1 VLADSAHLDD
11 SILAV
16 EPRGIALPV
25 TEEWLDRIAYAFA
38 AVIDAKTPYTAR
50 HSTNVARYAVAILR
64 SLGGDADECRDALRA
79 GLLHDVGKLESNLS
93 VFARV
98 LATIVGERGS
108 RFAKYH
114 AHEKIG
120 AQMLRQA
127 GSDEETWQLV
137 AGEVSDSP
145 QLQTVLAALQQA
157 DEI

>member
-1 VLADSAHLDD
+1 VQTTLLDSEFALWSAMMPIDKKH
-11 SILAV
+11 SIKVMSRFMQIYPQA
-16 EPRGIALPV
+16 
-25 TEEWLDRIAYAFA
+25 TA
-38 AVIDAKTPYTAR
+38 AQV
-50 HSTNVARYAVAILR
+50 
-64 SLGGDADECRDALRA
+64 RA
-79 GLLHDVGKLESNLS
+79 SLLHDVGKLESNLS

-145 QLQTVLAALQQA
+145 QLQTVLAALRQA

>member
-1 VLADSAHLDD
+1 MTSQLHLAKRFFGALGRAPIGESQIELVQATLLDSEFALWSAMMPMDKKH
-11 SILAV
+11 SIKVMSRFMQIYPQA
-16 EPRGIALPV
+16 
-25 TEEWLDRIAYAFA
+25 TA
-38 AVIDAKTPYTAR
+38 AQV
-50 HSTNVARYAVAILR
+50 
-64 SLGGDADECRDALRA
+64 RA
-79 GLLHDVGKLESNLS
+79 SLLHDVGKLESNLS

-145 QLQTVLAALQQA
+145 QLRTVLAALQQA

>member
-1 VLADSAHLDD
+1 MTSAVHLAKRFFGALGRAPIGESQIELVQTTLLDSEFALWSAMM
-11 SILAV
+11 SIDKKHSIKVMSRFMQIYPQA
-16 EPRGIALPV
+16 
-25 TEEWLDRIAYAFA
+25 TA
-38 AVIDAKTPYTAR
+38 AQV
-50 HSTNVARYAVAILR
+50 
-64 SLGGDADECRDALRA
+64 RA
-79 GLLHDVGKLESNLS
+79 SLLHDVGKLESNLS

-145 QLQTVLAALQQA
+145 QLRTAMAALQQA
-157 DEI
+157 DAI

>member
-1 VLADSAHLDD
+1 MTSPLHLAKRFFGALGRTPIGDSQ
-11 SILAV
+11 
-16 EPRGIALPV
+16 IALV
-25 TEEWLDRIAYAFA
+25 QTTLLDSEFA
-38 AVIDAKTPYTAR
+38 LWSAMMPIDKKHSIKVMSRFMQIYPQATA
-50 HSTNVARYAVAILR
+50 TQV
-64 SLGGDADECRDALRA
+64 RA
-79 GLLHDVGKLESNLS
+79 SLLHDVGKLESNLG

-145 QLQTVLAALQQA
+145 QLRTVLAALQQA

>member
-1 VLADSAHLDD
+1 MTSAVHLAKRFFGALGRAPIGESQIELVQTTLLDSEFALWSAMM
-11 SILAV
+11 SIDKKHSIKVMSRFMQIYPQA
-16 EPRGIALPV
+16 
-25 TEEWLDRIAYAFA
+25 TA
-38 AVIDAKTPYTAR
+38 AQV
-50 HSTNVARYAVAILR
+50 
-64 SLGGDADECRDALRA
+64 RA
-79 GLLHDVGKLESNLS
+79 SLLHDVGKLESNLS
-93 VFARV
+93 VFERV

-137 AGEVSDSP
+137 AGEVSNSP

-157 DEI
+157 DAI

>member
-1 VLADSAHLDD
+1 MTSAVHLAKRFFGALGRAPIGESQIELVRTTLLDSEFALWSAMMPIDKKH
-11 SILAV
+11 SIKVMSRFMQIYPQA
-16 EPRGIALPV
+16 
-25 TEEWLDRIAYAFA
+25 
-38 AVIDAKTPYTAR
+38 TA
-50 HSTNVARYAVAILR
+50 TQV
-64 SLGGDADECRDALRA
+64 RA
-79 GLLHDVGKLESNLS
+79 SLLHDVGKLESNLS
-93 VFARV
+93 VFERV

-137 AGEVSDSP
+137 AGEVSNSP

-157 DEI
+157 DAI

>member
-1 VLADSAHLDD
+1 MTSAVHLAKRFFGALGRAPIGESQIELVQTTLLDSEFALWSAMMPIDKKH
-11 SILAV
+11 SIKVMSRFMQIYPQANATQV
-16 EPRGIALPV
+16 
-25 TEEWLDRIAYAFA
+25 
-38 AVIDAKTPYTAR
+38 
-50 HSTNVARYAVAILR
+50 
-64 SLGGDADECRDALRA
+64 RA
-79 GLLHDVGKLESNLS
+79 SLLHDVGKLESNLS
-93 VFARV
+93 VFERV

-145 QLQTVLAALQQA
+145 QLRTVLAALQQA

>member
-1 VLADSAHLDD
+1 MTSAVHLAKRFFGALGRTPIGESQ
-11 SILAV
+11 
-16 EPRGIALPV
+16 IALV
-25 TEEWLDRIAYAFA
+25 QTTLLDSEFA
-38 AVIDAKTPYTAR
+38 LWSAMMSIDKKHSIKVMSRFKQIYPQATA
-50 HSTNVARYAVAILR
+50 TQV
-64 SLGGDADECRDALRA
+64 RA
-79 GLLHDVGKLESNLS
+79 SLLHDVGKLESNLG

-145 QLQTVLAALQQA
+145 QLQTVLAALRQA

>member
-1 VLADSAHLDD
+1 MTSAVHLAKRFFGALGRAPLGESQIELVQTTLLDSEFSLWSAMMPIDKKH
-11 SILAV
+11 SIKVMSRFMQIYPQA
-16 EPRGIALPV
+16 
-25 TEEWLDRIAYAFA
+25 
-38 AVIDAKTPYTAR
+38 TA
-50 HSTNVARYAVAILR
+50 TQV
-64 SLGGDADECRDALRA
+64 RA
-79 GLLHDVGKLESNLS
+79 SLLHDVGKLESNLS
-93 VFARV
+93 VFERV

-145 QLQTVLAALQQA
+145 QLRTVLAALQQA

>member
-1 VLADSAHLDD
+1 MTNSLHLAKRFFGALSRSPIGESQIELVQTTLLDSEFALWSAMMPIDKKH
-11 SILAV
+11 SIKVMSRFMQIYPQA
-16 EPRGIALPV
+16 
-25 TEEWLDRIAYAFA
+25 
-38 AVIDAKTPYTAR
+38 TA
-50 HSTNVARYAVAILR
+50 TQV
-64 SLGGDADECRDALRA
+64 RA
-79 GLLHDVGKLESNLS
+79 SLLHDVGKLESNLS

-137 AGEVSDSP
+137 AGEVSNSP

-157 DEI
+157 DAI

>member
-1 VLADSAHLDD
+1 MTSAVHLAKRFFGALGRAPIGESQIELVQTTLLDSEFALWSAMMPMDKKH
-11 SILAV
+11 SIKVMSRFMQIYPQA
-16 EPRGIALPV
+16 
-25 TEEWLDRIAYAFA
+25 
-38 AVIDAKTPYTAR
+38 TA
-50 HSTNVARYAVAILR
+50 TQV
-64 SLGGDADECRDALRA
+64 RA
-79 GLLHDVGKLESNLS
+79 SLLHDVGKLESNLS
-93 VFARV
+93 VFERV

-137 AGEVSDSP
+137 AGEVCDSP

-157 DEI
+157 DAI

>member
-1 VLADSAHLDD
+1 MTSAVHLAKRFFGALGRAPIGESQIELVQTTLLDSEFALWSAMMPMDKKH
-11 SILAV
+11 SIKVMSRFMQIYPQA
-16 EPRGIALPV
+16 
-25 TEEWLDRIAYAFA
+25 
-38 AVIDAKTPYTAR
+38 TA
-50 HSTNVARYAVAILR
+50 TQV
-64 SLGGDADECRDALRA
+64 RA
-79 GLLHDVGKLESNLS
+79 SLLHDVGKLESNLS
-93 VFARV
+93 VFERV

-145 QLQTVLAALQQA
+145 QLRTVLAALQQA
-157 DEI
+157 DAI

>member
-1 VLADSAHLDD
+1 MTSAVHLAKRFFGALGRAPIGESQIELVQTTLLDSEFALWSAMM
-11 SILAV
+11 SIDKKHSIKVMSRFMQIYPQA
-16 EPRGIALPV
+16 
-25 TEEWLDRIAYAFA
+25 
-38 AVIDAKTPYTAR
+38 TA
-50 HSTNVARYAVAILR
+50 TQV
-64 SLGGDADECRDALRA
+64 RA
-79 GLLHDVGKLESNLS
+79 SLLHDVGKLESNLS
-93 VFARV
+93 VFERV

-145 QLQTVLAALQQA
+145 QLRTVLAALQQA

>member
-1 VLADSAHLDD
+1 MTSAVHLAKRFFGALGRAPIGESQIELVQTTLLDSEFALWSAMMPMDKKH
-11 SILAV
+11 SIKVMSRFMQIYPQA
-16 EPRGIALPV
+16 
-25 TEEWLDRIAYAFA
+25 TA
-38 AVIDAKTPYTAR
+38 AQV
-50 HSTNVARYAVAILR
+50 
-64 SLGGDADECRDALRA
+64 RA
-79 GLLHDVGKLESNLS
+79 SLLHDVGKLESNLS

-145 QLQTVLAALQQA
+145 QLRTALAALQQA
-157 DEI
+157 DAI

>member
-1 VLADSAHLDD
+1 MSSPLHLAKRFFGALGRAPIGESQIELVQTTLLDSEFALWSAMMPIDKKH
-11 SILAV
+11 SIKVMSRFMQIYPQA
-16 EPRGIALPV
+16 
-25 TEEWLDRIAYAFA
+25 
-38 AVIDAKTPYTAR
+38 TA
-50 HSTNVARYAVAILR
+50 TQV
-64 SLGGDADECRDALRA
+64 RA
-79 GLLHDVGKLESNLS
+79 SLLHDVGKLESNLS

-145 QLQTVLAALQQA
+145 QLRTVLAALRQA

>member
-1 VLADSAHLDD
+1 MTSAVHLAKRFFGA
-11 SILAV
+11 
-16 EPRGIALPV
+16 
-25 TEEWLDRIAYAFA
+25 LDRAPLGESQIELVQTTLLDSEFA
-38 AVIDAKTPYTAR
+38 LWSAMMPMDKKHSIKVMSRFMQIYPQATAAQ
-50 HSTNVARYAVAILR
+50 V
-64 SLGGDADECRDALRA
+64 RA
-79 GLLHDVGKLESNLS
+79 SLLHDVGKLESNLS

-137 AGEVSDSP
+137 AGEVSNSP

-157 DEI
+157 DAI

>member
-1 VLADSAHLDD
+1 MTSAVHLAKRFFGALGRAPIGESQIELVRTTLLDSEFALWSAMMPMDKKH
-11 SILAV
+11 SIKVMSRFMQIYPQA
-16 EPRGIALPV
+16 
-25 TEEWLDRIAYAFA
+25 
-38 AVIDAKTPYTAR
+38 TA
-50 HSTNVARYAVAILR
+50 TQV
-64 SLGGDADECRDALRA
+64 RA
-79 GLLHDVGKLESNLS
+79 SLLHDVGKLESNLS
-93 VFARV
+93 VFERV

-137 AGEVSDSP
+137 AGEVSHSP

>member
-1 VLADSAHLDD
+1 MTNSLHLAKRFFGA
-11 SILAV
+11 
-16 EPRGIALPV
+16 
-25 TEEWLDRIAYAFA
+25 LDRAPIGESQIELVQTTLLDSEFA
-38 AVIDAKTPYTAR
+38 LWSAMMPMDKKHSIKVMSRFMQIYPQATA
-50 HSTNVARYAVAILR
+50 TQV
-64 SLGGDADECRDALRA
+64 RA
-79 GLLHDVGKLESNLS
+79 SLLHDVGKLESNLS

-98 LATIVGERGS
+98 LATIVGERGL

-145 QLQTVLAALQQA
+145 QLQTVLAALRQA

>member
-1 VLADSAHLDD
+1 MTSAVHLAKRFFGALGRAPLGESQIELVQTTLLDSEFALWSAMMPIDKKH
-11 SILAV
+11 SIKVMSRFMQIYPQA
-16 EPRGIALPV
+16 
-25 TEEWLDRIAYAFA
+25 TA
-38 AVIDAKTPYTAR
+38 AQV
-50 HSTNVARYAVAILR
+50 
-64 SLGGDADECRDALRA
+64 RA
-79 GLLHDVGKLESNLS
+79 SLLHDVGKLESNLS
-93 VFARV
+93 VFERV

-137 AGEVSDSP
+137 AGEVSNSP

-157 DEI
+157 DAI

>member
-1 VLADSAHLDD
+1 MTSAIHLAKRFFGALGRAPIGESQIELVQTTLLDSEFALWSAMM
-11 SILAV
+11 SIDKKHSIKVMSRFMQIYPQA
-16 EPRGIALPV
+16 
-25 TEEWLDRIAYAFA
+25 
-38 AVIDAKTPYTAR
+38 TA
-50 HSTNVARYAVAILR
+50 TQV
-64 SLGGDADECRDALRA
+64 RA
-79 GLLHDVGKLESNLS
+79 SLLHDVGKLESNLS
-93 VFARV
+93 VFERV

-145 QLQTVLAALQQA
+145 QLQTVLAALRQA

>member
-1 VLADSAHLDD
+1 MTSAVHLAKRFFGALGRAPIGESQIELVQTTLLDSEFALWSAMMPMDKKH
-11 SILAV
+11 SIKVMSRFMQIYPQA
-16 EPRGIALPV
+16 
-25 TEEWLDRIAYAFA
+25 
-38 AVIDAKTPYTAR
+38 TA
-50 HSTNVARYAVAILR
+50 TQV
-64 SLGGDADECRDALRA
+64 RA
-79 GLLHDVGKLESNLS
+79 SLLHDVGKLESNLS
-93 VFARV
+93 VFERV

-145 QLQTVLAALQQA
+145 QLRTVLAALRQA
-157 DEI
+157 DDI

>member
-1 VLADSAHLDD
+1 MSSPLHLAKRFFGALGRAPIGESQIELVQTTLLDSEFALWSAMMPMDKKH
-11 SILAV
+11 SIKVMSRFMQIYPQA
-16 EPRGIALPV
+16 
-25 TEEWLDRIAYAFA
+25 
-38 AVIDAKTPYTAR
+38 TA
-50 HSTNVARYAVAILR
+50 TQV
-64 SLGGDADECRDALRA
+64 RA
-79 GLLHDVGKLESNLS
+79 SLLHDVGKLESNLS
-93 VFARV
+93 VFERV

-145 QLQTVLAALQQA
+145 QLRTVLAALQQA
-157 DEI
+157 DAI

>member
-1 VLADSAHLDD
+1 MTNSLHLAKRFFGALSRSPIGESQIELVQTTLLDSEFALWSAMMPMDKKH
-11 SILAV
+11 SIKVMSRFMQIYPQA
-16 EPRGIALPV
+16 
-25 TEEWLDRIAYAFA
+25 
-38 AVIDAKTPYTAR
+38 TA
-50 HSTNVARYAVAILR
+50 TQV
-64 SLGGDADECRDALRA
+64 RA
-79 GLLHDVGKLESNLS
+79 SLLHDVGKLESNLS

-145 QLQTVLAALQQA
+145 QLRTVLAALRQA

>member
-1 VLADSAHLDD
+1 MTNSLHLAKRFFGALGRAPIGESQIELVQTTLLDSEFALWSAMM
-11 SILAV
+11 SIDKKHSIKVMSRFMQIYPQA
-16 EPRGIALPV
+16 
-25 TEEWLDRIAYAFA
+25 
-38 AVIDAKTPYTAR
+38 TA
-50 HSTNVARYAVAILR
+50 TQV
-64 SLGGDADECRDALRA
+64 RA
-79 GLLHDVGKLESNLS
+79 SLLHDVGKLESNLS

-145 QLQTVLAALQQA
+145 QLRTAMAALQQA
-157 DEI
+157 DAI

>member
-1 VLADSAHLDD
+1 MSSPLHLAKRFFGALGRAPIGESQIELVQTTLLDSEFALWSAMMPMDKKH
-11 SILAV
+11 SIKVMIRFMQIYPQA
-16 EPRGIALPV
+16 
-25 TEEWLDRIAYAFA
+25 
-38 AVIDAKTPYTAR
+38 TA
-50 HSTNVARYAVAILR
+50 TQV
-64 SLGGDADECRDALRA
+64 RA
-79 GLLHDVGKLESNLS
+79 SLLHDVGKLESNLS

-137 AGEVSDSP
+137 AGEVSNSP

-157 DEI
+157 DAI

>member
-1 VLADSAHLDD
+1 MTNSLHLAKRFFGALSRSPIGESQIELVQTTLLDSEFALWSAMMPMDKKH
-11 SILAV
+11 SIKVMSRFMQIYPQA
-16 EPRGIALPV
+16 
-25 TEEWLDRIAYAFA
+25 
-38 AVIDAKTPYTAR
+38 TA
-50 HSTNVARYAVAILR
+50 TQV
-64 SLGGDADECRDALRA
+64 RA
-79 GLLHDVGKLESNLS
+79 SLLHDVGKLESNLS
-93 VFARV
+93 VFERV

-145 QLQTVLAALQQA
+145 QLRTVLAALQQA

>member
-1 VLADSAHLDD
+1 MTSPLHLAKRFFGALGRAPIGESQIELVQATLLDSEFALWSAMM
-11 SILAV
+11 SIDKKHSIKVMSRFMQIYPQA
-16 EPRGIALPV
+16 
-25 TEEWLDRIAYAFA
+25 
-38 AVIDAKTPYTAR
+38 TA
-50 HSTNVARYAVAILR
+50 TQV
-64 SLGGDADECRDALRA
+64 RA
-79 GLLHDVGKLESNLS
+79 SLLHDVGKLESNLS
-93 VFARV
+93 VFERV

-145 QLQTVLAALQQA
+145 QLRTVLAALQLA

>member
-1 VLADSAHLDD
+1 MTSAVHLAKRFFGALGRAPIGESQIELVQTTLLDSEFALWSAMMPMDKKH
-11 SILAV
+11 SIKVMSRFTQIYPQA
-16 EPRGIALPV
+16 
-25 TEEWLDRIAYAFA
+25 TA
-38 AVIDAKTPYTAR
+38 AQV
-50 HSTNVARYAVAILR
+50 
-64 SLGGDADECRDALRA
+64 RA
-79 GLLHDVGKLESNLS
+79 SLLHDVGKLESNLS

-145 QLQTVLAALQQA
+145 QLRTVLAALQQA

>member
-1 VLADSAHLDD
+1 MTSAVHLAKRFFGALGRAPIGESQIELVQTTLLDSEFSLWSAMMPIDKKH
-11 SILAV
+11 SIKVMSRFMQIYPQA
-16 EPRGIALPV
+16 
-25 TEEWLDRIAYAFA
+25 
-38 AVIDAKTPYTAR
+38 TA
-50 HSTNVARYAVAILR
+50 TQV
-64 SLGGDADECRDALRA
+64 RA
-79 GLLHDVGKLESNLS
+79 SLLHDVGKLESNLS
-93 VFARV
+93 VFERV

-145 QLQTVLAALQQA
+145 QLRTVLAALQQA

>member
-1 VLADSAHLDD
+1 MTSPLHLAKRFFGALSRSPIGESQIELVQATLLDSEFALWSAMMPMDKKH
-11 SILAV
+11 SIKVMSRFMQIYPQA
-16 EPRGIALPV
+16 
-25 TEEWLDRIAYAFA
+25 
-38 AVIDAKTPYTAR
+38 TA
-50 HSTNVARYAVAILR
+50 TQV
-64 SLGGDADECRDALRA
+64 RA
-79 GLLHDVGKLESNLS
+79 SLLHDVGKLESNLS
-93 VFARV
+93 VFERV

-137 AGEVSDSP
+137 AGEVSASP
-145 QLQTVLAALQQA
+145 QLRTVLAALRQA

>member
-1 VLADSAHLDD
+1 MTSPLHLAKRFFGALGRAPIGESQIELVQTTLLDSEFALWSAMMPIDKKH
-11 SILAV
+11 SIKVMSRFMQIYPQA
-16 EPRGIALPV
+16 
-25 TEEWLDRIAYAFA
+25 
-38 AVIDAKTPYTAR
+38 TA
-50 HSTNVARYAVAILR
+50 TQV
-64 SLGGDADECRDALRA
+64 RA
-79 GLLHDVGKLESNLS
+79 SLLHDVGKLESNLS

-145 QLQTVLAALQQA
+145 QLRTVLAALRQA

>member
-1 VLADSAHLDD
+1 MTSQLHLAKRFFGALGRAPIGESQIELVQATLLDSEFALWSAMMPMDKKH
-11 SILAV
+11 SIKVMSRFMQIYPQA
-16 EPRGIALPV
+16 
-25 TEEWLDRIAYAFA
+25 TA
-38 AVIDAKTPYTAR
+38 AQV
-50 HSTNVARYAVAILR
+50 
-64 SLGGDADECRDALRA
+64 RA
-79 GLLHDVGKLESNLS
+79 SLLHDVGKLESNLS

-145 QLQTVLAALQQA
+145 QLQTVLAALRQA

>member
-1 VLADSAHLDD
+1 MTSAVHLAKRFFGALGRAPIGESQIELVQTTLLDSEFSLWSAMMPIDKKH
-11 SILAV
+11 SIKVMSRFMQIYPQA
-16 EPRGIALPV
+16 
-25 TEEWLDRIAYAFA
+25 
-38 AVIDAKTPYTAR
+38 TA
-50 HSTNVARYAVAILR
+50 TQV
-64 SLGGDADECRDALRA
+64 RA
-79 GLLHDVGKLESNLS
+79 SLLHDVGKLESNLS
-93 VFARV
+93 VFERV

-145 QLQTVLAALQQA
+145 QLRTVLAALRQA

>member
-1 VLADSAHLDD
+1 MTSPLHLAKRFFGALGRAPIGESQIELVQATLLDSEFALWSAMMPMDKKH
-11 SILAV
+11 SIKVMSRFMQIYPQA
-16 EPRGIALPV
+16 
-25 TEEWLDRIAYAFA
+25 TA
-38 AVIDAKTPYTAR
+38 AQV
-50 HSTNVARYAVAILR
+50 
-64 SLGGDADECRDALRA
+64 RA
-79 GLLHDVGKLESNLS
+79 SLLHDVGKLESNLS

-145 QLQTVLAALQQA
+145 QLQTVLAALRQA

>member
-1 VLADSAHLDD
+1 MTSPLHLAKRFFGALGRAPIGESQIELVQTTLLDSEFALWSAMMPMDKKH
-11 SILAV
+11 SIKVMSRFMQIYPQA
-16 EPRGIALPV
+16 
-25 TEEWLDRIAYAFA
+25 
-38 AVIDAKTPYTAR
+38 TA
-50 HSTNVARYAVAILR
+50 TQV
-64 SLGGDADECRDALRA
+64 RA
-79 GLLHDVGKLESNLS
+79 SLLHDVGKLESNLS

-145 QLQTVLAALQQA
+145 QLRTVLAALQQA
-157 DEI
+157 DAI

>member
-1 VLADSAHLDD
+1 MTSPLHLAKRFFGALGRAPIGESQIELVQTTLLDSEFALWSAMMPMDKKH
-11 SILAV
+11 SIKVMSRFMQIYPQA
-16 EPRGIALPV
+16 
-25 TEEWLDRIAYAFA
+25 TA
-38 AVIDAKTPYTAR
+38 AQV
-50 HSTNVARYAVAILR
+50 
-64 SLGGDADECRDALRA
+64 RA
-79 GLLHDVGKLESNLS
+79 SLLHDVGKLESNLS

-145 QLQTVLAALQQA
+145 QLRTVLAALRQA

>member
-1 VLADSAHLDD
+1 MTSAVHLAKRFFGALGRTPIGESQ
-11 SILAV
+11 
-16 EPRGIALPV
+16 IALV
-25 TEEWLDRIAYAFA
+25 QTTLLDSEFA
-38 AVIDAKTPYTAR
+38 LWSAMMPIDKKHSIKVMSRFMQIYPQATA
-50 HSTNVARYAVAILR
+50 TQV
-64 SLGGDADECRDALRA
+64 RA
-79 GLLHDVGKLESNLS
+79 SLLHDVGKLESNLS

-145 QLQTVLAALQQA
+145 QLQTVLAALRQA

>member
-1 VLADSAHLDD
+1 MTSAVHLAKRFFGALGRAPLGESQIELVQTTLLDSEFALWSAMMPMDKKH
-11 SILAV
+11 SIKVMSRFMQIYPQA
-16 EPRGIALPV
+16 
-25 TEEWLDRIAYAFA
+25 TA
-38 AVIDAKTPYTAR
+38 AQV
-50 HSTNVARYAVAILR
+50 
-64 SLGGDADECRDALRA
+64 RA
-79 GLLHDVGKLESNLS
+79 SLLHDVGKLESNLS
-93 VFARV
+93 VFERV

-145 QLQTVLAALQQA
+145 QLRTVLAALRQA